1 MAAKLKTLKNTH
13 VMFLERALGALE
25 VVLGEESPGQHIINQ
40 HLEMMETQYSSVVT
54 ASDNF
59 LSKLS

>member
-25 VVLGEESPGQHIINQ
+25 VVLGEESSTQNVINQ
-40 HLEMMETQYSSVVT
+40 HLEMVETKY
-54 ASDNF
+54 
-59 LSKLS
+59 